1 MSLRA
6 RFRISVFVLAAL
18 AGAGFAACGDTSGDP
33 HRAGEADGALPDDGG
48 EAETPAEIVSAI
60 PVTSPPDVQS
70 RVITAFVSTRQRG
83 TPSSWSVSSLFSEQ
97 VVDNYGAV
105 VMAAA
110 LAGELGW
117 EWQTVVLD
125 CQPGT
130 RWFLEVNTYD
140 GRFLLDPYDGRI
152 VTMGA
157 ADAPALPFP
166 EAFQT
171 GTLYRYTG
179 SWPTN
184 TQAAWFEN
192 WVAADVNETA
202 AWRSGYAQA
211 CLASR
216 YTPSRALQFPIV
228 VDASQ
233 PYRTYGIVN
242 QSPWDVDQAF
252 AAPGQTRS
260 DHAFWGGYHSPA
272 GPIVFGYRLIL
283 TNTVAGLTYRF
294 SFRATEDYVGT
305 LVAVSADA
313 DTGGFKRMRAREYT
327 LAIVAKGSR
336 AEVSLGMNSLESL
349 AIDAMAIGAFAEG
362 DWP

>member
-1 MSLRA
+1 MSRRS
-6 RFRISVFVLAAL
+6 RFRTYVLVLFAL
-18 AGAGFAACGDTSGDP
+18 ASSAFAACGDSPGD
-33 HRAGEADGALPDDGG
+33 HEQADEAGGAQPNDGG
-48 EAETPAEIVSAI
+48 VAEKLAEVVSAV

-70 RVITAFVSTRQRG
+70 RVITAYVSTLPRG

-140 GRFLLDPYDGRI
+140 GRFLLDPYGGRI
-152 VTMGA
+152 VTTGA
-157 ADAPALPFP
+157 ADALALPFP
-166 EAFQT
+166 NAFQE
-171 GTLYRYTG
+171 GTLYRYAG
-179 SWPTN
+179 GWPAN
-184 TQAAWFEN
+184 SHAAMLAG
-192 WVAADVNETA
+192 WVAADANETA
-202 AWRSGYAQA
+202 EWRGGYAQA

-233 PYRTYGIVN
+233 PYRTYGAVN
-242 QSPWDVDQAF
+242 RSPWDVDQAF

-272 GPIVFGYRLIL
+272 GPIVFGHRLIL
-283 TNTVAGLTYRF
+283 MNTVAGQTYRF
-294 SFRATEDYVGT
+294 SLRTTEDHVGT

-313 DTGGFKRMRAREYT
+313 ETGGFKRMREREYT

-362 DWP
+362 EWP